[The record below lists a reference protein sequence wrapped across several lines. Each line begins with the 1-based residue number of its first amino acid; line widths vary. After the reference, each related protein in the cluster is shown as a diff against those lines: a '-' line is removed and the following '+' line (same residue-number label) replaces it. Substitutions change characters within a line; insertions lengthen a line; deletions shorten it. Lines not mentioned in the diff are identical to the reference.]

1 VEQWSGSCQS
11 GTRDSR
17 DGNMGCLDLNVG
29 GHGGST
35 EVEEVSS
42 SIDCTTKVRGA
53 NDVFWE
59 QYLTEEPET
68 PTDRDSDA
76 NHQQE
81 TENRAWED
89 YSGAPVGSS
98 RDDSRSPQAQKL
110 WDCKPSVDLLSHKM
124 GQLAPG

>member
-1 VEQWSGSCQS
+1 
-11 GTRDSR
+11 
-17 DGNMGCLDLNVG
+17 MGCLDLNVG